1 MKRTVYL
8 MGMMMHY
15 LTSSAEDGYFLCDAH
30 LQPGAGAPPNRHGD
44 DEESFFVREGT
55 VSFTVDG
62 VERAAGPGEF
72 VKVPSGAIHSFRNG
86 TDAPARMLMLNVP
99 GTIHE
104 NVFTTC
110 GMELEE
116 WSKTLDNTLESYWG
130 ETISILALSAAVDA
144 FKKHMTEWTLFQ
156 LKIDH

>member
-86 TDAPARMLMLNVP
+86 TDAPARMLILNVP

-110 GMELEE
+110 GMELETDASQWPE
-116 WSKTLDNTLESYWG
+116 NVPELDMDWVARVCQSEGLE
-130 ETISILALSAAVDA
+130 IVA
-144 FKKHMTEWTLFQ
+144 
-156 LKIDH
+156 